1 MLKRRIS
8 VEQIHF
14 KRIFI
19 ALLFTPCL
27 LTQLTQ
33 LTQTPAERSGRVVEN

>member
-8 VEQIHF
+8 VEHIHS
-14 KRIFI
+14 KPIFI
-19 ALLFTPCL
+19 ALL

-33 LTQTPAERSGRVVEN
+33 LTQKLAERSHRVVPD